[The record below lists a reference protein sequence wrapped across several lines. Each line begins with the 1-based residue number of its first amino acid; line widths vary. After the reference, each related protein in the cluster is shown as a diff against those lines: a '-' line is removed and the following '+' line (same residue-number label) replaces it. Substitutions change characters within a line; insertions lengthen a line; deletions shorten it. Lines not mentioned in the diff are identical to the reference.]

1 MIRKLLAAALIL
13 FVLAG
18 VALALFARGVI
29 GGESVRRTLE
39 AQLSTRLG
47 QPVRIDSLGA
57 SFFPRVTIDLHGVA
71 IGQPSPT
78 TISEVSIATGLR
90 GLFSRR
96 VEDAEIIISNSR
108 VPVEMA
114 LGIVGVAA
122 SGSPSSGAGGL
133 TIVSIRALAL
143 HNVALVVGPR
153 ALIVDLQSSINGDRL
168 DVARL
173 TARSDGTLLQAQ
185 GALTSITKGTGAFTA
200 TASRLNFDE
209 LLALA
214 SGFSM
219 PASSASSEASAL
231 DMSVDLTAPDGELG
245 GYRFQKLASI
255 VRITPERVVVD
266 PLKLEM
272 FGGRYEG
279 TLGVTLS
286 SGSPAIA
293 LNGRAEGMDVS
304 ALLRETQGSSSMSG
318 RMGGHFSL
326 TTRGRSSGEL
336 IRAARGTG
344 RATVIDGAI
353 PGLDM
358 VRTLVLAFGKPSGAP
373 PPGSGS
379 RFTRIDSTFA
389 LDDQTLTSR
398 DIAFASRD
406 FDMTGGGSVQLPSGA
421 LAMRADV
428 VLSRE
433 LTSQA
438 GTDFRRY
445 AQDDGRIV
453 VPATIT
459 GTVERPG
466 VSLDITA
473 AAGRAL
479 QNEVKRKAKG
489 LLDRIFK

>member
-1 MIRKLLAAALIL
+1 MIRKLLAAAVIL

-18 VALALFARGVI
+18 GALALFARGVI
-29 GGESVRRTLE
+29 GGESVRQTLE
-39 AQLSTRLG
+39 AQLSRRLG
-47 QPVRIDSLGA
+47 QPVRIDSLSA
-57 SFFPRVTIDLHGVA
+57 SFFPRVTIDLHEVA
-71 IGQPSPT
+71 IGQPSPM

-122 SGSPSSGAGGL
+122 SGSPSSDAGGL

-143 HNVALVVGPR
+143 HNVELVVGQR
-153 ALIVDLQSSINGDRL
+153 SLIVDLQSSINGDRL

-173 TARSDGTLLQAQ
+173 AARSAGTLLQAH
-185 GALTSITKGTGAFTA
+185 GALTSITKRTGAFTA

-214 SGFSM
+214 SGVSM
-219 PASSASSEASAL
+219 PVPSSSPPGSAL
-231 DMSVDLTAPDGELG
+231 DLSVDVTAPYGEVG
-245 GYRFQKLASI
+245 DYRFQKLASI
-255 VRITPERVVVD
+255 VRITPERVVVA
-266 PLKLEM
+266 PLKLEI
-272 FGGRYEG
+272 FGGRYDG
-279 TLGVTLS
+279 KLDVTLS
-286 SGSPAIA
+286 SGSPVVA

-318 RMGGHFSL
+318 RLAGNFSL
-326 TTRGRSSGEL
+326 TTRGSSSAEL
-336 IRAARGTG
+336 IRAARGAG
-344 RATVIDGAI
+344 RTSVTDGAI

-358 VRTLVLAFGKPSGAP
+358 VRALVLAFGKPSGAP
-373 PPGSGS
+373 PPGTGS
-379 RFTRIDSTFA
+379 RFTRIDATFA
-389 LDDQTLTSR
+389 LGDQTLTSH
-398 DIAFASRD
+398 DMAFASRD
-406 FDMTGGGSVQLPSGA
+406 FDMTGGGSVRLPAGA
-421 LAMRADV
+421 LEMRADV

-445 AQDDGRIV
+445 AQEDGRIV

-459 GTVERPG
+459 GTVEHPS

-473 AAGRAL
+473 AASRAL

>member
-1 MIRKLLAAALIL
+1 MIRKLLAAAVIL

-18 VALALFARGVI
+18 AALVLFARGVI

-39 AQLSTRLG
+39 AQLSTALG
-47 QPVRIDSLGA
+47 QPVRIDSLSA

-96 VEDAEIIISNSR
+96 VEDGEVILSNSR
-108 VPVEMA
+108 VPVDMA
-114 LGIVGVAA
+114 LGIVGAAA
-122 SGSPSSGAGGL
+122 SGPSSSEAGGL
-133 TIVSIRALAL
+133 TIVSIRTLAL
-143 HNVALVVGPR
+143 RNVALVVGPR
-153 ALIVDLQSSINGDRL
+153 ALTVDLQSSINGDRL

-173 TARSDGTLLQAQ
+173 TARSDGTLLEAQ
-185 GALTSITKGTGAFTA
+185 GALTSITKRTGAFTA

-219 PASSASSEASAL
+219 PASSASAPASAL
-231 DMSVDLTAPDGELG
+231 DISVDLTAPDGALG

-255 VRITPERVVVD
+255 VRTTPERVVVE
-266 PLKLEM
+266 PLKLEI

-279 TLGVTLS
+279 RLGVTLS

-293 LNGRAEGMDVS
+293 LNGRAEGIDVA

-318 RMGGHFSL
+318 RLGGNFSL
-326 TTRGRSSGEL
+326 TTRGSTSGEL
-336 IRAARGTG
+336 IREARGTG
-344 RATVIDGAI
+344 RTTVTDGAI

-373 PPGSGS
+373 PPGTGS
-379 RFTRIDSTFA
+379 SFTRIDAPFA
-389 LDDQTLTSR
+389 LDNQTLTSR
-398 DIAFASRD
+398 EVVFTSRD
-406 FDMTGGGSVQLPSGA
+406 FDMTGGGSVRFPSGA
-421 LAMRADV
+421 LDMRADV
-428 VLSRE
+428 VLARE

-438 GTDFRRY
+438 GVDFRRY
-445 AQDDGRIV
+445 AQEDGRIV

-459 GTVERPG
+459 GTAERPG
-466 VSLDITA
+466 VSLDLTA
-473 AAGRAL
+473 AASRAL

-489 LLDRIFK
+489 FLDRIFK